1 MTDTTPFVDSDTV
14 STTAVPGATLTGREE
29 DIVRALARGAA
40 NAEIGE
46 QLYISLSTVKSH
58 VANIQSKLGVRNRV
72 EIAGWAWGTGRMR

>member
-29 DIVRALARGAA
+29 DIVRALARGAT

-46 QLYISLSTVKSH
+46 
-58 VANIQSKLGVRNRV
+58 
-72 EIAGWAWGTGRMR
+72 